1 MLVVDSPLLRSLVV
15 VLLGARRPLP
25 PREFHDPDIHSITH
39 SSSCAEALFTHSTR
53 QPAASVRLFHF
64 HCNVCALLL
73 PLLLPALS
81 HLSQRAWSLAPWQL
95 PLRERASSCGDGGNR
110 TRDCCMAAWHA
121 NTLATPHPQFSHTAS
136 PKKT

>member
-1 MLVVDSPLLRSLVV
+1 MVDSPLLRSLVV

-95 PLRERASSCGDGGNR
+95 PLRERASSFWGWRESNPGG
-110 TRDCCMAAWHA
+110 CMAAWRA
-121 NTLATPHPQFSHTAS
+121 NTLATPHPHFSHTAS
-136 PKKT
+136 PL

>member
-1 MLVVDSPLLRSLVV
+1 MLNSCLHGKTCCYFSNYFCSFFLFLVTLRFYAGGGFTIVAVPS
-15 VLLGARRPLP
+15 
-25 PREFHDPDIHSITH
+25 REFHDPDIHSITH

-95 PLRERASSCGDGGNR
+95 PLCERASSFWGWRESNPGLLHGS
-110 TRDCCMAAWHA
+110 
-121 NTLATPHPQFSHTAS
+121 LAC
-136 PKKT
+136 